1 MKLSASFDDVTVGSL
16 VTCGEEGGV
25 VVKVVSGDLGS
36 FVKVAY
42 PDSEEFVTY
51 NAEMWAQYG
60 LLAYRIV

>member
-25 VVKVVSGDLGS
+25 VVKVVRGDLGS

-42 PDSEEFVTY
+42 PDREEFATY
-51 NAEMWAQYG
+51 DAEMWEQYD
-60 LLAYRIV
+60 LRAYRIV